1 MRIAVTGGHGF
12 IGSATVRELQA
23 RGHQPFW
30 VDKTHGHDIL
40 NILPIQ
46 SKLPDM
52 DAVIHLA
59 GVLGTAELFDMPDQ
73 AVDVNI
79 KGTLNVLQWCRTMG
93 AGYVGITMPD
103 VWDNV
108 YQATKN
114 CARSLASAWHRHFDL
129 PVSHVRAFNVFG
141 PGQKLHPVQKI
152 VPTFAD
158 AGWRGKPLPI
168 WGDGTQ
174 TVDLVHV
181 DDVARMLVDATD
193 FSDDQVF
200 DAGTGIATSVNEV
213 SEMVLDITGP
223 GEGTTYLP
231 MRKGEHETKVVATG
245 VGWEL
250 LGWRPRFDHDKF
262 RQTVESYK

>member
-12 IGSATVRELQA
+12 IGSAVVRELQE

-30 VDKTHGHDIL
+30 VDKTSGHDIL

-46 SKLPDM
+46 NKLPDM

-73 AVDVNI
+73 AIDVNI
-79 KGTLNVLQWCRTMG
+79 KGTLNVLQWCRTME
-93 AGYVGITMPD
+93 ARYVGITMPD

-108 YQATKN
+108 YQATKK
-114 CARSLASAWHRHFDL
+114 CAMSLASAWHRHFDL

-152 VPTFAD
+152 VPTFAHK
-158 AGWRGKPLPI
+158 GWKGEPLPI

-181 DDVARMLVDATD
+181 DDVARMLVDAAD
-193 FSDDQVF
+193 FGDDQVF
-200 DAGTGIATSVNEV
+200 DAGTGDAKSVREV
-213 SEMVLDITGP
+213 AEMVLDITG
-223 GEGTTYLP
+223 GNGGIEYLP
-231 MRKGEHETKVVATG
+231 MRKGEHEAKVVASG
-245 VGWEL
+245 EGWDL
-250 LGWRPRFDHDKF
+250 LGWHPEFDPETF
-262 RQTVESYK
+262 RETVHSYK